1 MECEMKLTKEL
12 QSILDTWKSL
22 NDGIQDLEEEQ
33 VKALLEYERDNL
45 KRIQFLLRIYGRY
58 NTLRTIRERKEL
70 VSE

>member
-1 MECEMKLTKEL
+1 MKLTKEL